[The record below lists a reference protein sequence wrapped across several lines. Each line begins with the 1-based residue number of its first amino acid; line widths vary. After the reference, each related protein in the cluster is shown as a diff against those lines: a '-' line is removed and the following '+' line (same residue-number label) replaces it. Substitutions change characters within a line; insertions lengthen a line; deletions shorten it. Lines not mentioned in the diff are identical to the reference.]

1 MAVWALLSISQTVKA
16 ANYYITGF
24 FVEGQ
29 EWTKLDG
36 KNMESVG
43 NNKYSQTYQCE
54 TTGKYCF
61 RFAGDDLP
69 YQMCPAVASYDL
81 TKVSSYGVSYTN
93 HEGKE
98 NYYFCVNME
107 SGKTYTFTFDNSN
120 PSNRTVACTV
130 SGEGSGTVTPTEKYC
145 SFYLIG
151 NLYKENNEEW
161 ADGTKANPFNTIDGK
176 TYTYT
181 FTGVE
186 KTVYFRV
193 QGYDPDGNKFG
204 SDFAPNTTDDK
215 DKELTT
221 TFQTVV
227 SKPYNSSKT
236 KAWTFDAKSDKT
248 YTITLDYSDTSKP
261 QIKYTEGG
269 SSVVTKVIK
278 LFNGSSE
285 VTGYNGK
292 YTLDL
297 SGETSTD
304 ATITLTIDAKAYGLA
319 TAQAI
324 STVGTTSDIAFTAE
338 GTEKLTLTAGLIYSL
353 TVTEDGKMTVEAKE
367 KVNPYKVAGAGFYLV
382 GDFMSPYNH
391 SDVNPGGDIPGKINY
406 ERLYFKFEQQAD
418 GSYKIDIPACLT
430 AKMQI
435 LGISVDGVPR
445 VYGPSGIVELYGAKD
460 HGTASPVTD
469 GSVGGNSKTNNLV
482 VVDEFKDSD
491 NFWNLVT
498 RNDGVTD
505 DDGIYEVSFTFDSDS
520 KTPKIWTIKHNSLKR
535 VVYLLSNAQGATA
548 QPLYDS
554 RIDIPSGYSDVSS
567 ASAVHLEGITNK
579 YFVLGTV
586 VRNMS
591 TPEIKKQAIK
601 ADDGIHE
608 ISQEK
613 GGKQCGTH
621 TKFFFLGA
629 DPVYE
634 SDNTT
639 IKTQDSYQLTA
650 NKPAVAISKLKG
662 NKVVQVN
669 PTKGRDD
676 VAGKDNSYGM
686 QAEIYVPNAG
696 KIDYPDVISMVG
708 PAIPSTT
715 TTNVDGTT
723 KWLWD
728 ATAGD
733 MTYDES
739 DHCYKLVLNTSAD
752 LYGKT
757 FRFVGDHAITQN
769 WYEDGT
775 PANVKYPDVK
785 VEGTSEATVA
795 DPNVVNYTSDCT
807 ENTIVH
813 DSDIKWNRGAGLW
826 TVRFYIIPGKDKNT
840 FQYTITGASKIYIP
854 VTAHMGKLLRTYT
867 SAIDV
872 VPVDKEVLVYA
883 AQSYT
888 KNEKNNTGSG
898 DETGTVMLYRLKF
911 IPANQGV
918 VLYAPTT
925 LGNDKPGLI
934 EVVPA
939 YSATVKR
946 YSNDVFDYVKDWA
959 KPETKKELIWVNQE
973 THEQKK
979 DVWNN
984 YLVPVLT
991 DTKITQFYFDDQNK
1005 WTGRNFAFTRYS
1017 QTNTGRANKVI
1028 KDDATNEDPAKRD
1041 YFSFFRGA
1049 GTVKAS
1055 YSYLMLPRTIM
1066 EGNGQILD
1074 QNQDN
1079 DKNRFSKSM
1088 VWFEGIDA
1096 PMDNETTGISELKNN
1111 VSNTDAAYYTLQGVK
1126 VAKPVK
1132 GIYIHQGKKVIIK

>member
-16 ANYYITGF
+16 ADVTVYFQCPDGWTTPVHAYAYGGEGGNPDWANAPAGSEFYTSKGVKLWKCTFDSKYQFVIFKNDTGDKQYPEKNEQGFGVSDNYVYTSGGPDVTLSEF
-24 FVEGQ
+24 EKKAPYTYTLRGGYGDG
-29 EWTKLDG
+29 EWNNESSSFNYDGDG
-36 KNMESVG
+36 K
-43 NNKYSQTYQCE
+43 YTYTFTATQTGE
-54 TTGKYCF
+54 F
-61 RFAGDDLP
+61 RFRVNTSYTSGAAL
-69 YQMCPAVASYDL
+69 CPNVDGTTKRKELTSASDAVAYNDQNDA
-81 TKVSSYGVSYTN
+81 YGKSMFDNYWFCNVTN
-93 HEGKE
+93 
-98 NYYFCVNME
+98 
-107 SGKTYTFTFDNSN
+107 GKTYTFTL
-120 PSNRTVACTV
+120 
-130 SGEGSGTVTPTEKYC
+130 TE
-145 SFYLIG
+145 
-151 NLYKENNEEW
+151 
-161 ADGTKANPFNTIDGK
+161 
-176 TYTYT
+176 
-181 FTGVE
+181 
-186 KTVYFRV
+186 
-193 QGYDPDGNKFG
+193 Q
-204 SDFAPNTTDDK
+204 
-215 DKELTT
+215 
-221 TFQTVV
+221 
-227 SKPYNSSKT
+227 YNST
-236 KAWTFDAKSDKT
+236 DKS
-248 YTITLDYSDTSKP
+248 YTRNL
-261 QIKYTEGG
+261 
-269 SSVVTKVIK
+269 SVVTKVIK
-278 LFNGSSE
+278 LLNGTSE
-285 VTGYNGK
+285 LTGSNGK

-297 SGETSTD
+297 SGASSD
-304 ATITLTIDAKAYGLA
+304 ANITLTIDGVPYGLA

-338 GTEKLTLTAGLIYSL
+338 GTEKLTLKAGLIYSL

-406 ERLYFKFEQQAD
+406 ERLYFKFEQQTD

-435 LGISVDGVPR
+435 LGISVDGVPS
-445 VYGPSGIVELYGAKD
+445 VYGPSDIVDLYGAKD

-469 GSVGGNSKTNNLV
+469 GSVGGNSNTDNLV
-482 VVDEFKDSD
+482 VVNDFNDQI
-491 NFWNLVT
+491 NYWNLVT

-535 VVYLLSNAQGATA
+535 VMYLLSNAQGATA

-554 RIDIPSGYSDVSS
+554 RSKIKDGYSDVSS
-567 ASAVHLEGITNK
+567 ASAVHLEGITSK

-586 VRNMS
+586 VRDLSNPDS
-591 TPEIKKQAIK
+591 KIYKQAIK
-601 ADDGIHE
+601 ADDGIHM
-608 ISQEK
+608 ISDEK

-639 IKTQDSYQLTA
+639 IVTKNSYKLTA

-662 NKVVQVN
+662 NKIVEVN
-669 PTKGRDD
+669 PTKGNNDE
-676 VAGKDNSYGM
+676 AGEDNSYGM

-696 KIDYPDVISMVG
+696 QIDYPDVISMVG

-775 PANVKYPDVK
+775 PANVKYPIEK

-826 TVRFYIIPGKDKNT
+826 TVRFYIIPGKDNKNT

-888 KNEKNNTGSG
+888 KNKENNTGSG
-898 DETGTVMLYRLKF
+898 DETGTVKLYRLKY

-918 VLYAPTT
+918 ILFAPNSPVPNKTQT
-925 LGNDKPGLI
+925 KMEL
-934 EVVPA
+934 VPA
-939 YSATVKR
+939 YSATVER
-946 YSNDVFDYVKDWA
+946 YSNNVYHYIEDWA
-959 KPETKKELIWVNQE
+959 KSEAKERMWVNV
-973 THEQKK
+973 HENEK
-979 DVWNN
+979 WNN
-984 YLVPVLT
+984 FLVPVLT
-991 DTKITQFYFDDQNK
+991 DTKITQFHYNEK
-1005 WTGRNFAFTRYS
+1005 NEWTGRNFSFTRYS
-1017 QTNTGRANKVI
+1017 QTKTGKNNGVEEE
-1028 KDDATNEDPAKRD
+1028 DTTNPDESKRD
-1041 YFSFFRGA
+1041 YFSFFRFS
-1049 GTVKAS
+1049 GTAKAN
-1055 YSYLMLPRTIM
+1055 YSYLMLPRTVM
-1066 EGNGQILD
+1066 QGNGQILN

-1079 DKNRFSKSM
+1079 DTKLFAKSM

-1111 VSNTDAAYYTLQGVK
+1111 SNTDADYYTLQGVK

-1132 GIYIHQGKKVIIK
+1132 GIYIHQGKKVIVK

>member
-16 ANYYITGF
+16 VNCYITGY
-24 FVEGQ
+24 FVGES
-29 EWTKLDG
+29 EWTTLDG
-36 KNMESVG
+36 KNMESVV
-43 NNKYSQTYQCE
+43 NNKYSQTYQCTKSGE
-54 TTGKYCF
+54 YRF
-61 RFAGDDLP
+61 RFAVEGWKA
-69 YQMCPAVASYDL
+69 QMCPDVERFDLANKSKKIVYTDQNGYD
-81 TKVSSYGVSYTN
+81 S
-93 HEGKE
+93 
-98 NYYFCVNME
+98 NYFYVNME
-107 SGKTYTFTFDNSN
+107 NGKTYTFTFDDSN
-120 PSNRTVACTV
+120 KDNRTVACTV
-130 SGEGSGTVTPTEKYC
+130 S
-145 SFYLIG
+145 
-151 NLYKENNEEW
+151 
-161 ADGTKANPFNTIDGK
+161 
-176 TYTYT
+176 
-181 FTGVE
+181 
-186 KTVYFRV
+186 
-193 QGYDPDGNKFG
+193 
-204 SDFAPNTTDDK
+204 
-215 DKELTT
+215 
-221 TFQTVV
+221 
-227 SKPYNSSKT
+227 
-236 KAWTFDAKSDKT
+236 
-248 YTITLDYSDTSKP
+248 
-261 QIKYTEGG
+261 G

-278 LFNGSSE
+278 LFNGLSE
-285 VTGYNGK
+285 VTGSNGK

-304 ATITLTIDAKAYGLA
+304 ATITLTIDGTAYGLA

-324 STVGTTSDIAFTAE
+324 STVGTTSDIVFTAE
-338 GTEKLTLTAGLIYSL
+338 GTEKLTLKAGLVYSL

-775 PANVKYPDVK
+775 PANVKYPDEK

-807 ENTIVH
+807 ENTIEH
-813 DSDIKWNRGAGLW
+813 DKDIKWNRGAGLW

-872 VPVDKEVLVYA
+872 VPVDANVLIYA
-883 AQSYT
+883 AQSYQ
-888 KNEKNNTGSG
+888 KNTDKTPVAGG
-898 DETGTVMLYRLKF
+898 ETGTVKLYRLKF

-925 LGNDKPGLI
+925 LGNENPGLI

-959 KPETKKELIWVNQE
+959 KPETTKEQIWVNQE
-973 THEQKK
+973 THEQAK
-979 DVWNN
+979 DKWNN

-1017 QTNTGRANKVI
+1017 QTKTGRANGVI
-1028 KDDATNEDPAKRD
+1028 KDNTTDPDPKKHD

-1126 VAKPVK
+1126 VVKPVK